1 MAKVLWRAN
10 ERVTKD
16 DGSLA
21 SSGTLTIRRADTTTT
36 ATAYTDRA
44 LSVEQSIFTIGSD
57 GFLQGRPTIY
67 GDDAVG
73 YDAYIQSSG
82 VYGAAWT
89 IPDLHIAETSV
100 SDEGS
105 AELPFRNAI
114 NNGDFAVWTGGSSY
128 SNISGDGL
136 GDEIADGWFFAQPS
150 AASNAV
156 SRQDGFAVGADPAR
170 ARYSLRFGRP
180 NASASTNELRVW
192 TLIPTADVYRLRGQQ
207 VTLSFDAVAGANFS
221 GTGLDLIVATGTT
234 EGQSGDLI
242 DSGGFGG
249 HVNALSTA
257 QSISATAGRYE
268 FTFTLASNIKEI
280 GLQFSYTGVG
290 TAGAADFAGVQNVQF
305 EIASS
310 ANDFAAPPEP
320 VEFLIARLGAGGK
333 LVLASS
339 ALDSNLAIVGT
350 TLSVTGDTDGTLAGN
365 SDLRVPTQKAVK
377 TYADALIA
385 ANDAMVFKGVIDCSA
400 NPNYPAASR
409 GDTYRVSVAGKIGGG
424 SGPNVENGDLLLCM
438 TDATASGTHASV
450 GSAWAITQTNVD
462 GAYFAGGTDVAVADG
477 GTGASTAGGALTN
490 LGAAA
495 SARVL
500 TAGLGISGG
509 GDLSAD
515 RSFAFDPTEL
525 TDTTFESADSIVFLD
540 ATDNLP
546 KRRLWSS
553 VLSDQTLVTRN
564 ADVFF
569 TDTDWRISANTSDG
583 ADSSALR
590 LGGGGN
596 ATSVTRGAH
605 IALYGNE
612 HASLGQLYLRS
623 GDAGGGI
630 DMSAGGA
637 NFLALTGTVIVVGT
651 LTARIVTSAETT
663 GTLTSASANTT
674 VLASGGIT
682 INDGV
687 FTAGDRIEI
696 YAGASARTITQ
707 DTGMTLRLDGTATT
721 GNRTLAARGR
731 MSVYFVSNSEAICS
745 GMGVS

>member
-21 SSGTLTIRRADTTTT
+21 TSGTLTIRVADTSTT
-36 ATAYTDRA
+36 AVAFTDRG
-44 LSVEQSIFTIGSD
+44 LSVEQSIFNIGSD
-57 GFLQGRPTIY
+57 GYLEGRPTIY

-73 YDAYIQSSG
+73 YDAYIQSTG

-89 IPDLHIAETSV
+89 IPDLAIAESSV
-100 SDEGS
+100 SDEGA

-128 SNISGDGL
+128 SNISGDGD
-136 GDEIADGWFFAQPS
+136 GDEVADGWYFTQPS

-156 SRQDGFAVGADPAR
+156 SRQDGFAIGVDPAR

-180 NASASTNELRVW
+180 NGSSSTNKLRLW
-192 TLIPTADVYRLRGQQ
+192 TRIPTADVYRLRGQE

-221 GTGLDLIVATGTT
+221 GTGLGLIVATGTT
-234 EGQSGDLI
+234 ENEDGDLI

-249 HVNALSTA
+249 HVNALATA
-257 QSISATAGRYE
+257 QSIDTTATRYE
-268 FTFTLASNIKEI
+268 FTFTLAANIKEI
-280 GLQFSYTGVG
+280 GLQFAYTGVG
-290 TAGAADFAGVQNVQF
+290 TAGAADYVQIQNVQL
-305 EIASS
+305 EIAAS

-320 VEFLIARLGAGGK
+320 VEFLIARLGDGGK

-385 ANDAMVFKGVIDCSA
+385 AADAMVFKGVIDCSS
-400 NPNYPAASR
+400 NPNYPAANR
-409 GDTYRVSVAGKIGGG
+409 GYTYRVSVAGKIGGG

-438 TDATASGTHASV
+438 TDSTASGTHAGV
-450 GSAWAITQTNVD
+450 GSAWAISQTDID

-495 SARVL
+495 SARTL

-515 RSFAFDPTEL
+515 RSFAFDPAEL
-525 TDTTFESADSIVFLD
+525 TDTTFVLADSIVFLD
-540 ATDNLP
+540 ATDSLP

-553 VLSDQTLVTRN
+553 VVSDQALTQHN
-564 ADVFF
+564 GDVLF

-583 ADSSALR
+583 ADSSVLR

-612 HASLGQLYLRS
+612 HASAGQLYLRS

-630 DMSAGGA
+630 DMSAGGT
-637 NFLALTGTVIVVGT
+637 NFLVLTGSVLVVGT
-651 LTARIVTSAETT
+651 FRGRTQISSETG
-663 GTLTSASANTT
+663 GTLTSASANAQ
-674 VLASGGIT
+674 VNLASDPT
-682 INDGV
+682 FNSAV
-687 FTAGDRIEI
+687 FTAGDRGEF

-707 DTGMTLRLDGTATT
+707 GSGMTLRLDSTSTT
-721 GNRTLAARGR
+721 GNRSLPARGR
-731 MSVYFVSNSEAICS
+731 ASWYAVSASEIVITGS
-745 GMGVS
+745 GVS